1 MMKTLELFGK
11 RIKELRKKHK
21 ITQEKLAELIGVEPQ
36 QICRIEKGSC
46 FTTMETLE
54 KFSKVFD
61 VNIAELFKFSHL
73 STKENLISKI
83 NELFENADEEQIKLI
98 YRIVTDILQ

>member
-11 RIKELRKKHK
+11 RIKELRKQHK

-73 STKENLISKI
+73 STKENLILKI

>member
-11 RIKELRKKHK
+11 RIKELRKQNK